1 MNNDEKLEHVLKTV
15 EPGRR
20 ALLKKMVLS
29 TAFTVPII
37 ASFSVKD
44 LAYAQMGS
52 HQTTTVTGGFVTI
65 TVTAPP
71 VTSTTTDFETLTVT
85 DTTTTLDT
93 TTTTET
99 DTTTTTET
107 TTTTTTTV
115 TPLGP

>member
-52 HQTTTVTGGFVTI
+52 HGTTTVTGGFVTVTI
-65 TVTAPP
+65 TAPP
-71 VTSTTTDFETLTVT
+71 VTSTSTTTET
-85 DTTTTLDT
+85 DTTTTTETTTTLD
-93 TTTTET
+93 TTTET

-107 TTTTTTTV
+107 TTTTTTTT
-115 TPLGP
+115 TPGP